1 MLAFGGNLCPAAR
14 GGQVRFLNKAGKPKR
29 VLMASAAHPLSI
41 ALTIAGFDPAG
52 EAGVLA
58 DARTFAAFGFHASAA
73 ITSLTFQNRTH
84 VFGALHQSGEA
95 VRAQVI
101 PLLDDYKIVCSKIGM
116 LPTSEIVRE
125 IARLFREN
133 DLPSPV
139 VDPVIISTSG
149 QRLMEEDALD
159 SLISELLPVARL
171 ITPNIPEAEQLTGMS
186 ITSEPEMR
194 QAAAIIRQLGA
205 RAVLIKGGHLGEEEA
220 AGGNQ
225 EAGGDK
231 DDNRF
236 ALRSVAI
243 DLLDDDGKVTIFRAE
258 RIPGAA
264 LHGSGC
270 ILSAAIAAGLGQG
283 RTLEDSVSTAKTFVW
298 EAIRE
303 ASVGFSKANC

>member
-1 MLAFGGNLCPAAR
+1 M
-14 GGQVRFLNKAGKPKR
+14 V
-29 VLMASAAHPLSI
+29 SEAHPFPI
-41 ALTIAGFDPAG
+41 ALTIAGLDPAG

-73 ITSLTFQNRTH
+73 ITSLTFQNRAG
-84 VFGALHQSGEA
+84 VFGALHQTGEA
-95 VRAQVI
+95 VRAQVM
-101 PLLDDYKIVCSKIGM
+101 PLLGDYNIVCSKIGM
-116 LPTSEIVRE
+116 LPTRDVVTEV
-125 IARLFREN
+125 ARLFREN

-149 QRLMEEDALD
+149 QRLMEQDALD
-159 SLISELLPVARL
+159 SMISELLPVTRL
-171 ITPNIPEAEQLTGMS
+171 ITPNVPEAEQLAGIS

-194 QAAAIIRQLGA
+194 QAAAMIRGLGA
-205 RAVLIKGGHLGEEEA
+205 RAVLIKGGHLGE
-220 AGGNQ
+220 Q
-225 EAGGDK
+225 EAGGRKEEAESEGEK
-231 DDNRF
+231 DDQRF
-236 ALRSVAI
+236 GLRSVAM

-270 ILSAAIAAGLGQG
+270 ILSAAIAAGLGKG

-303 ASVGFSKANC
+303 ASMGFS

>member
-1 MLAFGGNLCPAAR
+1 
-14 GGQVRFLNKAGKPKR
+14 
-29 VLMASAAHPLSI
+29 MASAAHPFPI
-41 ALTIAGFDPAG
+41 ALTIAGFDPSG

-58 DARTFAAFGFHASAA
+58 DGRTFAAFGFHASAA
-73 ITSLTFQNRTH
+73 ITSLTFQNRAR

-116 LPTSEIVRE
+116 LPTGEVVRE
-125 IARLFREN
+125 VARLFREN

-139 VDPVIISTSG
+139 VDPVITSTSG

-159 SLISELLPVARL
+159 SLINELLPVARL
-171 ITPNIPEAEQLTGMS
+171 ITPNISEAEQLTGMS

-194 QAAAIIRQLGA
+194 QAAAMIRGLGA
-205 RAVLIKGGHLGEEEA
+205 RAVLIKGGHLGK
-220 AGGNQ
+220 Q
-225 EAGGDK
+225 EAGGGNREARVSTQDAEGESGK
-231 DDNRF
+231 DDHGV

-243 DLLDDDGKVTIFRAE
+243 DLLDDDGKVTIFRGE
-258 RIPGAA
+258 RIPGAE

-270 ILSAAIAAGLGQG
+270 ILSAAIAAGLGKG
-283 RTLEDSVSTAKTFVW
+283 RRLEDSVSTAKTFVW

-303 ASVGFSKANC
+303 ASVGFS

>member
-1 MLAFGGNLCPAAR
+1 
-14 GGQVRFLNKAGKPKR
+14 
-29 VLMASAAHPLSI
+29 MASAAHPLPI
-41 ALTIAGFDPAG
+41 ALTIAGFDPSG

-73 ITSLTFQNRTH
+73 TTSLTFQNRAR

-116 LPTSEIVRE
+116 LPTRDVVRE
-125 IARLFREN
+125 VARLFREN

-139 VDPVIISTSG
+139 VDPVIISSSG
-149 QRLMEEDALD
+149 QRLMEQDALD
-159 SLISELLPVARL
+159 SLISELLPVTRL
-171 ITPNIPEAEQLTGMS
+171 ITPNIPEAERLAGIS
-186 ITSEPEMR
+186 VASEPEMR
-194 QAAAIIRQLGA
+194 QAAAIIRALGA
-205 RAVLIKGGHLGEEEA
+205 RAVLIKGGHLGEQKA
-220 AGGNQ
+220 AGRRQ
-225 EAGGDK
+225 EAGGSKQEAESEGEK
-231 DDNRF
+231 DDQGIE
-236 ALRSVAI
+236 LRSVAI

-270 ILSAAIAAGLGQG
+270 ILSAAIAAGLGKG

-303 ASVGFSKANC
+303 ANGSFS

>member
-1 MLAFGGNLCPAAR
+1 
-14 GGQVRFLNKAGKPKR
+14 
-29 VLMASAAHPLSI
+29 MASATHPFPI
-41 ALTIAGFDPAG
+41 ALTIAGFDPSG

-58 DARTFAAFGFHASAA
+58 DTRTFAAFGFHASAA
-73 ITSLTFQNRTH
+73 ITSLTFQNRAR
-84 VFGALHQSGEA
+84 VFGAIHQSGEA
-95 VRAQVI
+95 VRAQVM
-101 PLLDDYKIVCSKIGM
+101 PLLDNYKIVCSKIGM
-116 LPTSEIVRE
+116 LPTREVVRE
-125 IARLFREN
+125 VAAFFREN
-133 DLPSPV
+133 DLPAPV
-139 VDPVIISTSG
+139 VDPVITSTSG

-186 ITSEPEMR
+186 ITSEAQMR
-194 QAAAIIRQLGA
+194 EAAAVIRGLGA
-205 RAVLIKGGHLGEEEA
+205 RAVLIKGGHLGEQEES
-220 AGGNQ
+220 GGRRQ
-225 EAGGDK
+225 EAGGSMREAESAGDK
-231 DDNRF
+231 YDKRF
-236 ALRSVAI
+236 ALKSVAI

-303 ASVGFSKANC
+303 ASVGFRKANC

>member
-1 MLAFGGNLCPAAR
+1 
-14 GGQVRFLNKAGKPKR
+14 
-29 VLMASAAHPLSI
+29 MASAAHPFPV
-41 ALTIAGFDPAG
+41 ALTIAGFDPSG

-73 ITSLTFQNRTH
+73 ITSLTFQNRAR
-84 VFGALHQSGEA
+84 VFGVLHQSGEA

-116 LPTSEIVRE
+116 LPTRDVVQEV
-125 IARLFREN
+125 ARLFREN

-149 QRLMEEDALD
+149 QRLMEENALD
-159 SLISELLPVARL
+159 SLISELLPVTRL

-194 QAAAIIRQLGA
+194 QAAAMIRELGA
-205 RAVLIKGGHLGEEEA
+205 RAVLIKGGHLGE
-220 AGGNQ
+220 Q
-225 EAGGDK
+225 EAGGSGQEAESEGEDDK
-231 DDNRF
+231 RF

-243 DLLDDDGKVTIFRAE
+243 DLLDHDGKVTIFRAE
-258 RIPGAA
+258 RIPGGA

-303 ASVGFSKANC
+303 ASVGFGKANC

>member
-1 MLAFGGNLCPAAR
+1 MT
-14 GGQVRFLNKAGKPKR
+14 
-29 VLMASAAHPLSI
+29 SAAHPFSI

-58 DARTFAAFGFHASAA
+58 DARTFAAFGFQASAA
-73 ITSLTFQNRTH
+73 ITSLTFQNRAR

-95 VRAQVI
+95 VRAQVM

-116 LPTSEIVRE
+116 LPTRDVVWEV
-125 IARLFREN
+125 ARLFREN

-149 QRLMEEDALD
+149 QRLMEENALD
-159 SLISELLPVARL
+159 SLISELLPVTRL

-186 ITSEPEMR
+186 ITSEPDMQ
-194 QAAAIIRQLGA
+194 QAAAMIRELGA
-205 RAVLIKGGHLGEEEA
+205 RAVLIKGGHLGEQEA
-220 AGGNQ
+220 AGDRTQ
-225 EAGGDK
+225 EAGGSTQEAESEGDRDDK
-231 DDNRF
+231 RF
-236 ALRSVAI
+236 ALRSESI

-270 ILSAAIAAGLGQG
+270 ILSAAIAAGLGKG
-283 RTLEDSVSTAKTFVW
+283 RTLEDSVSIAKTFVW

-303 ASVGFSKANC
+303 ASLGFRNANC